1 MHLSSV
7 PVRKPRCSLAGTIK
21 PPFCETTS
29 ASTREGNNTP
39 KIGSINSFS
48 KSEFANPHHLKGL
61 ANSNH
66 VLSAFTV
73 PLLPGPRRQLF
84 GVNPHQYWLPAH
96 DGNFGGYG
104 LHPRLTLSCD
114 TRKRCQLAIPKNTAK
129 QRSTSTIE
137 STPICPKVGPIFS
150 RLRVMVLSSMT

>member
-1 MHLSSV
+1 MLGSQENSDNIVLGVRGSMEQGSQLRPV
-7 PVRKPRCSLAGTIK
+7 PVRKPACRLAGTIK

-73 PLLPGPRRQLF
+73 PLLPGAENGPS
-84 GVNPHQYWLPAH
+84 
-96 DGNFGGYG
+96 
-104 LHPRLTLSCD
+104 LT
-114 TRKRCQLAIPKNTAK
+114 RCQ
-129 QRSTSTIE
+129 
-137 STPICPKVGPIFS
+137 
-150 RLRVMVLSSMT
+150 

>member
-1 MHLSSV
+1 MDIGCLLILASAFDLLAGCMRSAGQGQIVLESCSIGLGVRGSMEQGSQLRPV
-7 PVRKPRCSLAGTIK
+7 PVRKPACRLAGTIK

-66 VLSAFTV
+66 ERSSA
-73 PLLPGPRRQLF
+73 RRSRFF
-84 GVNPHQYWLPAH
+84 G
-96 DGNFGGYG
+96 
-104 LHPRLTLSCD
+104 
-114 TRKRCQLAIPKNTAK
+114 
-129 QRSTSTIE
+129 
-137 STPICPKVGPIFS
+137 
-150 RLRVMVLSSMT
+150 